1 MLEYLFDKDYKAAK
15 SKYDT
20 AKSKR
25 NKLIKIKGD
34 ITNDSS
40 SINTINHNM
49 DYIYEDFAKAI
60 RVSTI
65 RSRVSSK
72 LAALKEPYQTSDGNL
87 TTACGYIDAECAVL
101 KKQMDTADTTMDSI
115 KNGGAGS
122 W

>member
-1 MLEYLFDKDYKAAK
+1 MLEYLFDSDYKAAK

-20 AKSKR
+20 ANSKR
-25 NKLIKIKGD
+25 NKLIKIKQD

-40 SINTINHNM
+40 SINTINHNL

-60 RVSTI
+60 RISSI
-65 RSRVSSK
+65 RSRVSTK
-72 LAALKEPYQTSDGNL
+72 LSALKEPYQTSDGNL
-87 TTACGYIDAECAVL
+87 RTACGYIDAECSVL
-101 KKQMDTADTTMDSI
+101 KKQMDTSQSTMNSI